1 MSLARCGALAALLVA
16 GAARA
21 EDAAPPGLTWRDVG
35 LFAGG
40 AATAFVAHE
49 AGHLAANLALGNV
62 PHVEQV
68 RFLGAVPFFAVAP
81 DITCSG
87 DLCLRRDGSPFG
99 PGRKGLL
106 LILLAGFD
114 VQHATD
120 EALLTRDPQLRS
132 RGASFCTGLLA
143 FNTLTSVAY
152 AIGNLAGI
160 EPSAG
165 DLSDAVRDARAS
177 RLLTTGLLLGVAF
190 ADVARWA
197 FPEAAWLA
205 WVSRAAKV
213 AFLGLPLTV

>member
-1 MSLARCGALAALLVA
+1 MLRSILAALLVA

-21 EDAAPPGLTWRDVG
+21 GDDAAAGVTWADVG

-49 AGHLAANLALGNV
+49 AGHATANFAMGNV
-62 PHVEQV
+62 PHIERVDFV
-68 RFLGAVPFFAVAP
+68 GAVPFFAVAP

-87 DLCLRRDGSPFG
+87 NTCYRRDGAVFG
-99 PGRKGLL
+99 PDRKGLL

-114 VQHATD
+114 VQHITD
-120 EALLTRDPQLRS
+120 EVLLTRDPQLRAH
-132 RGASFCTGLLA
+132 GQPFCLGLLA

-152 AIGNLAGI
+152 SIGNLTGV
-160 EPSAG
+160 EPAAG

-177 RLLTTGLLLGVAF
+177 RLLTTGLLLGVAG
-190 ADVARWA
+190 ADIARWA
-197 FPEAAWLA
+197 LPDVAWLP

-213 AFLGLPLTV
+213 LFLGLPLSV